1 MIDEILKS
9 GAFPPAILLFG
20 EEDFLVEHDAQR
32 LYDAAAKM
40 DATGMNCDVLD
51 GEQTSLDAVLSV
63 ARSFPMMSD
72 RRVVWVRRAE
82 KMTARDAKGS
92 DAMTSYLSNPAETTV
107 LIFTASL
114 PAADGI
120 GKLRQRPDAIK
131 KKLSKVRYPFNAL
144 INGAGWTEYPRMS
157 ETQVRSWIVNHCRS
171 LGVTL
176 PAEAPD
182 LLLARLGTGLRDIS
196 MELEKVRTFIGD
208 RSEVRLD
215 DIYAVAGSTREFNVF
230 ELQRAIGRRD
240 APNAMRILRAMLEA
254 ESQEIM
260 ILTMLTRYFT
270 SLYALIDLRALTDQT
285 QIARQSGLQPFAL
298 TEAFQALDQLGP
310 RRVESAL
317 HHLRHAERSL
327 RSSSDRQTTMEV
339 LIASIIDAD

>member
-1 MIDEILKS
+1 MIDGILKS

-32 LYDAAAKM
+32 LYDAAAKL

-82 KMTARDAKGS
+82 KMSARDAKGS

-107 LIFTASL
+107 LIFTAAL

-144 INGAGWTEYPRMS
+144 INGAGWTEYPLMS

-196 MELEKVRTFIGD
+196 MELEKVRTFIAP
-208 RSEVRLD
+208 RSDLMISMLLPAALVNSMSSSYSVPSD
-215 DIYAVAGSTREFNVF
+215 AVMHQTRCAFSE
-230 ELQRAIGRRD
+230 RC
-240 APNAMRILRAMLEA
+240 
-254 ESQEIM
+254 S
-260 ILTMLTRYFT
+260 
-270 SLYALIDLRALTDQT
+270 
-285 QIARQSGLQPFAL
+285 RQS
-298 TEAFQALDQLGP
+298 P
-310 RRVESAL
+310 RRS
-317 HHLRHAERSL
+317 
-327 RSSSDRQTTMEV
+327 
-339 LIASIIDAD
+339 